1 MIIRVLKK
9 VNPYFVKTYS
19 FFAASSSRP
28 PGFCALPIS
37 FSITLPSKAHY
48 KKIPYTELLWKVFFA
63 IITYYYPLIFF

>member
-9 VNPYFVKTYS
+9 VNLILWKRIL

-28 PGFCALPIS
+28 PEFCALPIS
-37 FSITLPSKAHY
+37 FSITLPRKAHY

-63 IITYYYPLIFF
+63 IITYYCPLIFF